1 MDLFMVQT
9 DGLSV
14 VSKVDKLWLISLIPE
29 NKDGLPMVW
38 VPEFSTEL
46 AGCFHWTKIRWE
58 VPSLQDS
65 RTFRQQKTKSNF
77 DQHRHPTVDIKLS
90 QPIIFSSYDTEENPL
105 KNALLSDICISTS
118 AAPTYLPGH
127 YFETHD
133 DQGTT
138 KSFNLIDGGVAA
150 NNPTLSA
157 ISRVTKQILKS
168 NTDFKSYEPV
178 DYSRFLVISIG
189 TGTDELAMGLLGW
202 LYNRGKTPLID
213 IFSQASSGMVDIYA
227 AVVFQAVGS
236 EGYLRIQSTEKNLK
250 NLVEIGKKLLQK
262 PVSRVNLET
271 GHSEPVVD
279 EKGGTTSNGDQL
291 GNFAKKLSDERKHR
305 QGRTRVWLPLHD
317 SCGSY

>member
-1 MDLFMVQT
+1 MLKAVRALKFVGEYLHSKIQLLGNTNLSQT
-9 DGLSV
+9 LTNIVIPSV
-14 VSKVDKLWLISLIPE
+14 DRKV
-29 NKDGLPMVW
+29 
-38 VPEFSTEL
+38 
-46 AGCFHWTKIRWE
+46 
-58 VPSLQDS
+58 
-65 RTFRQQKTKSNF
+65 
-77 DQHRHPTVDIKLS
+77 S
-90 QPIIFSSYDTEENPL
+90 QPIIFSTYESEENPL
-105 KNALLSDICISTS
+105 KNALLSGICISTS

-127 YFETHD
+127 YFETQD

-138 KSFNLIDGGVAA
+138 KRFNLIDGGVAA

-157 ISRVTKQILKS
+157 ISQVTKQILKS

-227 AVVFQAVGS
+227 AVVFQALGS
-236 EGYLRIQSTEKNLK
+236 EGYLRIQDDTLTGDAASVDKSTEKNLK

-262 PVSRVNLET
+262 PVSMVNLET

-279 EKGGTTSNGDQL
+279 EKGGTTSNGDRL

-305 QGRTRVWLPLHD
+305 QGRKRVWLHCMTVVDPIDL
-317 SCGSY
+317 